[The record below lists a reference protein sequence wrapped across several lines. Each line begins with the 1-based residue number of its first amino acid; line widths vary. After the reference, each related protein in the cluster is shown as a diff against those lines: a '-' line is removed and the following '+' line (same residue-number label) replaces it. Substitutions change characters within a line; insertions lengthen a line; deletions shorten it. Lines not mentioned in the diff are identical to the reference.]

1 MTGNLYRGQAGLPF
15 SSTLRVYEPLDAFPE
30 RQQEAIRAAGARTAS
45 RAAVENAELLA
56 SLGRIT
62 RSGGDPF
69 PTGRTDLV
77 RVTSVPGVP
86 PRRTPRPGTS
96 DAGAAAGPGGESD
109 PGAEAGLGSE
119 SGFGTAIGAGSGT
132 GPDAGDA
139 GRDADAGRVLLY
151 CPSQLV
157 LRAGLAANALME
169 GIHGPLAE
177 MLIPEVQR
185 DKHQERID
193 QVKAR
198 DGAIRV
204 HTRASTWGIPFSWFS
219 LFMESDHK
227 DVVESGGRILTVRVW
242 APITEAMERARYA
255 VAHLALAAPDLDMLD
270 DLAQLTA
277 WLELFHVN
285 SMVELDYGAVADKV
299 YPDESPMDIRLGI
312 ECLADGDMTGA
323 AAAYRRLASR
333 WIPIRQLGRA
343 S

>member
-30 RQQEAIRAAGARTAS
+30 EQRPAIQAAGARTAS

-77 RVTSVPGVP
+77 RVTTAPASQG
-86 PRRTPRPGTS
+86 GTS
-96 DAGAAAGPGGESD
+96 DDDAAAEP
-109 PGAEAGLGSE
+109 
-119 SGFGTAIGAGSGT
+119 
-132 GPDAGDA
+132 
-139 GRDADAGRVLLY
+139 VLLY

-177 MLIPEVQR
+177 LLIPEEQR
-185 DKHQERID
+185 DRHQERID
-193 QVKAR
+193 LVKAR
-198 DGAIRV
+198 DGSIRV

-227 DVVESGGRILTVRVW
+227 DVVEAAGRILTVRVW
-242 APITEAMERARYA
+242 APITEALERARYA
-255 VAHLALAAPDLDMLD
+255 VANLALAAPDLDMLD
-270 DLAQLTA
+270 DLAQLTE
-277 WLELFHVN
+277 WLEQFHVE

-299 YPDESPMDIRLGI
+299 YPDDSPMDIRLGI
-312 ECLADGDMTGA
+312 ECLAEGDMTGA

-333 WIPIRQLGRA
+333 WIPIRQLARA

>member
-15 SSTLRVYEPLDAFPE
+15 SSTLRVYEPLEAFPE
-30 RQQEAIRAAGARTAS
+30 GQRESIRAAGERAVS

-77 RVTSVPGVP
+77 RVTSVAGS
-86 PRRTPRPGTS
+86 GK
-96 DAGAAAGPGGESD
+96 DADDDGAAADE
-109 PGAEAGLGSE
+109 
-119 SGFGTAIGAGSGT
+119 
-132 GPDAGDA
+132 
-139 GRDADAGRVLLY
+139 VLLY

-177 MLIPEVQR
+177 LLIPEAQR
-185 DKHQERID
+185 DRHQERID
-193 QVKAR
+193 AVKAR
-198 DGAIRV
+198 DGSVRV

-219 LFMESDHK
+219 LFMEQDRK
-227 DVVESGGRILTVRVW
+227 DVVEASGRILTVRVW
-242 APITEAMERARYA
+242 ASITDALERARYA
-255 VAHLALAAPDLDMLD
+255 VANLALAAPDLDMLD
-270 DLAQLTA
+270 DLAQLTE
-277 WLELFHVN
+277 WLEQFHVG

-312 ECLADGDMTGA
+312 ECLAEGDMTGA

-333 WIPIRQLGRA
+333 WIPIRQLARA

>member
-30 RQQEAIRAAGARTAS
+30 KQRQAIQAAGARAAS
-45 RAAVENAELLA
+45 RAAIENAELLA

-77 RVTSVPGVP
+77 RVTTAPAPVEE
-86 PRRTPRPGTS
+86 TS
-96 DAGAAAGPGGESD
+96 DDGA
-109 PGAEAGLGSE
+109 
-119 SGFGTAIGAGSGT
+119 
-132 GPDAGDA
+132 
-139 GRDADAGRVLLY
+139 DADPVLLY

-177 MLIPEVQR
+177 LLIPEEQR

-198 DGAIRV
+198 DGSIRV

-227 DVVESGGRILTVRVW
+227 DVVEAGGRIVTVRVW
-242 APITEAMERARYA
+242 APIAAALERARYA
-255 VAHLALAAPDLDMLD
+255 VTNLALAAPDLDMLD
-270 DLAQLTA
+270 DLTQLTE
-277 WLELFHVN
+277 WLELFHVD

-299 YPDESPMDIRLGI
+299 YPDDSPMDIRLGI
-312 ECLADGDMTGA
+312 ECLAEGDMTGA

-333 WIPIRQLGRA
+333 WIPIRQLARA

>member
-15 SSTLRVYEPLDAFPE
+15 SSTLRVYEPLNAFPAE
-30 RQQEAIRAAGARTAS
+30 QRPALQAAGARAAS

-77 RVTSVPGVP
+77 RVTTAPAAEG
-86 PRRTPRPGTS
+86 GT
-96 DAGAAAGPGGESD
+96 DDDGAAAG
-109 PGAEAGLGSE
+109 
-119 SGFGTAIGAGSGT
+119 T
-132 GPDAGDA
+132 GP
-139 GRDADAGRVLLY
+139 RLLY

-177 MLIPEVQR
+177 LLIPEEQR
-185 DKHQERID
+185 DRHQERID
-193 QVKAR
+193 LVKAR
-198 DGAIRV
+198 DGSIRV

-219 LFMESDHK
+219 LFAESDRK
-227 DVVESGGRILTVRVW
+227 DVVEAAGRIVTVRVW
-242 APITEAMERARYA
+242 APITDALERARYA
-255 VAHLALAAPDLDMLD
+255 VANLALAAPDLDMLD
-270 DLAQLTA
+270 DLAQLTE
-277 WLELFHVN
+277 WLELFDVN

-312 ECLADGDMTGA
+312 ECLAEGDMTGA

-333 WIPIRQLGRA
+333 WIPIRQLARA

>member
-15 SSTLRVYEPLDAFPE
+15 SSTLRVYEPLEAFPE
-30 RQQEAIRAAGARTAS
+30 EQRPALQAAGAQAVS

-77 RVTSVPGVP
+77 RVTTVPAPDG
-86 PRRTPRPGTS
+86 GTS
-96 DAGAAAGPGGESD
+96 DDGAGAA
-109 PGAEAGLGSE
+109 
-119 SGFGTAIGAGSGT
+119 T
-132 GPDAGDA
+132 GP
-139 GRDADAGRVLLY
+139 VLLY

-177 MLIPEVQR
+177 LLIPEEQR
-185 DKHQERID
+185 DRHQERID

-198 DGAIRV
+198 DGSIRV

-219 LFMESDHK
+219 LFMEADRK
-227 DVVESGGRILTVRVW
+227 DVVEAAGRILTVRVW
-242 APITEAMERARYA
+242 ATITDALERARYA
-255 VAHLALAAPDLDMLD
+255 VANLALAAPDLDMLD
-270 DLAQLTA
+270 DLAQLTE
-277 WLELFHVN
+277 WLEQFHVN

-312 ECLADGDMTGA
+312 ECLAEGDMTGA

-333 WIPIRQLGRA
+333 WIPIRQLARA

>member
-15 SSTLRVYEPLDAFPE
+15 SSTLRVYEPLEAFPE
-30 RQQEAIRAAGARTAS
+30 EQRDAIRVAGERAAS

-77 RVTSVPGVP
+77 RVTSVPGSA
-86 PRRTPRPGTS
+86 T
-96 DAGAAAGPGGESD
+96 DADDGGAAAGE
-109 PGAEAGLGSE
+109 
-119 SGFGTAIGAGSGT
+119 
-132 GPDAGDA
+132 
-139 GRDADAGRVLLY
+139 VLLY

-177 MLIPEVQR
+177 LLIPEAQR
-185 DKHQERID
+185 DRHQERID
-193 QVKAR
+193 AVKAR
-198 DGAIRV
+198 DGSIRV

-219 LFMESDHK
+219 LFMEQDRK
-227 DVVESGGRILTVRVW
+227 DVVEASGRILTVRVW
-242 APITEAMERARYA
+242 APITDALERARYA
-255 VAHLALAAPDLDMLD
+255 VANLALAAPDLDMLD
-270 DLAQLTA
+270 DLAQLTE
-277 WLELFHVN
+277 WLEQFHAA

-299 YPDESPMDIRLGI
+299 YPDESPTDIRLGI
-312 ECLADGDMTGA
+312 ECLAEGDMTGA

-333 WIPIRQLGRA
+333 WIPIRQLARA

>member
-15 SSTLRVYEPLDAFPE
+15 SSTLRVYEPLSAFPE
-30 RQQEAIRAAGARTAS
+30 EQQEAIRAAGARAVS
-45 RAAVENAELLA
+45 RAAVENAELMA

-62 RSGGDPF
+62 RPGGDPF

-77 RVTSVPGVP
+77 RVTHAQGKHDGGE
-86 PRRTPRPGTS
+86 T
-96 DAGAAAGPGGESD
+96 AGAAE
-109 PGAEAGLGSE
+109 
-119 SGFGTAIGAGSGT
+119 
-132 GPDAGDA
+132 PDQ
-139 GRDADAGRVLLY
+139 LLY

-177 MLIPEVQR
+177 LLIPEEQR

-193 QVKAR
+193 QVTA
-198 DGAIRV
+198 GNGMSRV

-219 LFMESDHK
+219 LFQESDRK
-227 DVVESGGRILTVRVW
+227 DVVEHAGRILTVRIW
-242 APITEAMERARYA
+242 APIDQALERVRYA
-255 VAHLALAAPDLDMLD
+255 VANLALAAPDLDMLD
-270 DLAQLTA
+270 DLTQLTE
-277 WLELFHVN
+277 WLELFDAQ

-299 YPDESPMDIRLGI
+299 YPDESPMDVRLGI
-312 ECLADGDMTGA
+312 ECLAEGDMTGA

-333 WIPIRQLGRA
+333 WIPIRQLARA

>member
-15 SSTLRVYEPLDAFPE
+15 SSTLRVYEPLEAFPE
-30 RQQEAIRAAGARTAS
+30 EQRQAIQAEGARSAS

-77 RVTSVPGVP
+77 RVTTAPASSAG
-86 PRRTPRPGTS
+86 TAGETS
-96 DAGAAAGPGGESD
+96 DD
-109 PGAEAGLGSE
+109 
-119 SGFGTAIGAGSGT
+119 
-132 GPDAGDA
+132 DN
-139 GRDADAGRVLLY
+139 ADAEPVLLY

-157 LRAGLAANALME
+157 LRAGLAANALMQ

-177 MLIPEVQR
+177 LLIPEEQR

-198 DGAIRV
+198 DGSVRV

-227 DVVESGGRILTVRVW
+227 DVVEAGGRIVTVRVW
-242 APITEAMERARYA
+242 APITDALERARYA
-255 VAHLALAAPDLDMLD
+255 VANLALAAPDLDMLD
-270 DLAQLTA
+270 DLAQLTE

-299 YPDESPMDIRLGI
+299 YPDDSPMDIRLGI
-312 ECLADGDMTGA
+312 ECLAEGDMTGA

-333 WIPIRQLGRA
+333 WIPIRQLARA

>member
-15 SSTLRVYEPLDAFPE
+15 SSTLRVYEPLSAFPPE
-30 RQQEAIRAAGARTAS
+30 QRPAIQSAGARTAS

-62 RSGGDPF
+62 RTGGDPF
-69 PTGRTDLV
+69 PTGRTDTV
-77 RVTSVPGVP
+77 RVTTAPAA
-86 PRRTPRPGTS
+86 PRTGEPS
-96 DAGAAAGPGGESD
+96 GAAAAPEDAAGP
-109 PGAEAGLGSE
+109 A
-119 SGFGTAIGAGSGT
+119 
-132 GPDAGDA
+132 
-139 GRDADAGRVLLY
+139 LLY

-177 MLIPEVQR
+177 LLIPEQQR
-185 DKHQERID
+185 DRHQERID

-198 DGAIRV
+198 DGSIRV

-219 LFMESDHK
+219 LFSESDHK
-227 DVVESGGRILTVRVW
+227 DVVESAGRILTVRVW
-242 APITEAMERARYA
+242 APITEALERARYA
-255 VAHLALAAPDLDMLD
+255 VANLTLAAPDLDMLD
-270 DLAQLTA
+270 DLAQLTE
-277 WLELFHVN
+277 WLELFHVG

-299 YPDESPMDIRLGI
+299 YPDDSPMDIRLGI
-312 ECLADGDMTGA
+312 ECLAEGDMTGA

-333 WIPIRQLGRA
+333 WIPIRQLARA

>member
-15 SSTLRVYEPLDAFPE
+15 SSTLRVYEPLEAFPE
-30 RQQEAIRAAGARTAS
+30 EQRPAIQAAGARAVS

-77 RVTSVPGVP
+77 RVTAVPVP
-86 PRRTPRPGTS
+86 EGGTA
-96 DAGAAAGPGGESD
+96 DDGAGA
-109 PGAEAGLGSE
+109 GAE
-119 SGFGTAIGAGSGT
+119 
-132 GPDAGDA
+132 P
-139 GRDADAGRVLLY
+139 VLLY

-177 MLIPEVQR
+177 LLIPEEQR
-185 DKHQERID
+185 DRHQERID
-193 QVKAR
+193 LVKAR
-198 DGAIRV
+198 DGSIRV

-219 LFMESDHK
+219 LFMESDRK
-227 DVVESGGRILTVRVW
+227 DVVEAAGRILTVRVW
-242 APITEAMERARYA
+242 TPITEALERARYA
-255 VAHLALAAPDLDMLD
+255 VANLALAAPDLDMLD
-270 DLAQLTA
+270 DLAQLTE
-277 WLELFHVN
+277 WLELFHVD

-312 ECLADGDMTGA
+312 ECLAEGDMTGA

-333 WIPIRQLGRA
+333 WIPIRQLARA

>member
-15 SSTLRVYEPLDAFPE
+15 SSTLRVYEPLEAFPE
-30 RQQEAIRAAGARTAS
+30 EQRPAIQAAGAQAVS

-69 PTGRTDLV
+69 PTGRTDLM
-77 RVTSVPGVP
+77 RVTTAPAP
-86 PRRTPRPGTS
+86 DDGTS
-96 DAGAAAGPGGESD
+96 DDGAGADTEP
-109 PGAEAGLGSE
+109 
-119 SGFGTAIGAGSGT
+119 
-132 GPDAGDA
+132 
-139 GRDADAGRVLLY
+139 VLLY

-177 MLIPEVQR
+177 LLIPEEQR
-185 DKHQERID
+185 DRHQERID

-198 DGAIRV
+198 DGSIRV

-219 LFMESDHK
+219 LFMESDRK
-227 DVVESGGRILTVRVW
+227 DVVEAAGRILTVRVW
-242 APITEAMERARYA
+242 ASITDALERARYA
-255 VAHLALAAPDLDMLD
+255 VANLALAAPDLDMLD
-270 DLAQLTA
+270 DLAQLTE
-277 WLELFHVN
+277 WLEQFHVN

-312 ECLADGDMTGA
+312 ECLAEGDMTGA

-333 WIPIRQLGRA
+333 WIPIRQLARA

>member
-15 SSTLRVYEPLDAFPE
+15 SSTLRVYEPLEAFPE
-30 RQQEAIRAAGARTAS
+30 EQRQAIQAEGARSAS

-77 RVTSVPGVP
+77 RVT
-86 PRRTPRPGTS
+86 
-96 DAGAAAGPGGESD
+96 
-109 PGAEAGLGSE
+109 
-119 SGFGTAIGAGSGT
+119 TAPASSSGT
-132 GPDAGDA
+132 DGEASGD
-139 GRDADAGRVLLY
+139 DADAEPVLLY

-177 MLIPEVQR
+177 LLIPEEQR

-198 DGAIRV
+198 DGSVRV

-227 DVVESGGRILTVRVW
+227 DVVEAGGRIVTVRVW
-242 APITEAMERARYA
+242 ARITDALERARYA
-255 VAHLALAAPDLDMLD
+255 VANLALAAPDLDMLD
-270 DLAQLTA
+270 DLAQLTE
-277 WLELFHVN
+277 WLELFHVE

-299 YPDESPMDIRLGI
+299 YPDDSPMDIRLGI
-312 ECLADGDMTGA
+312 ECLAEGDMTGA

-333 WIPIRQLGRA
+333 WIPIRQLARA

>member
-1 MTGNLYRGQAGLPF
+1 VTGNLYRGQAGLPF
-15 SSTLRVYEPLDAFPE
+15 SSTLRVYEPLEAFPE
-30 RQQEAIRAAGARTAS
+30 EQRQAIQEAGARAAS

-77 RVTSVPGVP
+77 RVTTAPAPVAG
-86 PRRTPRPGTS
+86 S
-96 DAGAAAGPGGESD
+96 DSEPSADGAGAEP
-109 PGAEAGLGSE
+109 
-119 SGFGTAIGAGSGT
+119 
-132 GPDAGDA
+132 
-139 GRDADAGRVLLY
+139 VLLY

-177 MLIPEVQR
+177 LLIPEEQR

-198 DGAIRV
+198 DGSTRV

-227 DVVESGGRILTVRVW
+227 DVVESGGRIVTVRVW
-242 APITEAMERARYA
+242 APITEALERARYA
-255 VAHLALAAPDLDMLD
+255 VANLALAAPDLDMLD
-270 DLAQLTA
+270 DLAQLTE
-277 WLELFHVN
+277 WLEMFHVE

-312 ECLADGDMTGA
+312 ECLAEGDMTGA

-333 WIPIRQLGRA
+333 WIPIRQLARA

>member
-30 RQQEAIRAAGARTAS
+30 EQRKAIQAAGARSAS

-77 RVTSVPGVP
+77 RITTAPASSS
-86 PRRTPRPGTS
+86 GT
-96 DAGAAAGPGGESD
+96 DGESD
-109 PGAEAGLGSE
+109 DG
-119 SGFGTAIGAGSGT
+119 
-132 GPDAGDA
+132 
-139 GRDADAGRVLLY
+139 ADAEPVLLY

-177 MLIPEVQR
+177 LLIPEEQR

-198 DGAIRV
+198 DGSVRV

-219 LFMESDHK
+219 LFMESDPK
-227 DVVESGGRILTVRVW
+227 DVVEAGGRIVTVRVW
-242 APITEAMERARYA
+242 APITDALERARYA

-270 DLAQLTA
+270 DLAQLTE
-277 WLELFHVN
+277 WLEMFHVN

-299 YPDESPMDIRLGI
+299 YPDDSPMDIRLGI
-312 ECLADGDMTGA
+312 ECLAEGDMTGA

-333 WIPIRQLGRA
+333 WIPIRQLARA

>member
-15 SSTLRVYEPLDAFPE
+15 SSTLRVYEPLEAFPE
-30 RQQEAIRAAGARTAS
+30 EQRQAIQAAGARTAS

-62 RSGGDPF
+62 RAGGDPF

-77 RVTSVPGVP
+77 RVTTAPRP
-86 PRRTPRPGTS
+86 PRPAS
-96 DAGAAAGPGGESD
+96 AAATPTAETPGRATAADS
-109 PGAEAGLGSE
+109 GS
-119 SGFGTAIGAGSGT
+119 APA
-132 GPDAGDA
+132 A
-139 GRDADAGRVLLY
+139 GRNPEPLLLY

-177 MLIPEVQR
+177 MLIPEEQR

-198 DGAIRV
+198 DGSIRV

-219 LFMESDHK
+219 LFAESDHK

-242 APITEAMERARYA
+242 TPITEAMERARYA
-255 VAHLALAAPDLDMLD
+255 VANLALAAPDLDMLD
-270 DLAQLTA
+270 DLAQLTE

-299 YPDESPMDIRLGI
+299 YPDDSPMDIRLGI
-312 ECLADGDMTGA
+312 ECLAEGDLTGA

-333 WIPIRQLGRA
+333 WIPIRQLARA